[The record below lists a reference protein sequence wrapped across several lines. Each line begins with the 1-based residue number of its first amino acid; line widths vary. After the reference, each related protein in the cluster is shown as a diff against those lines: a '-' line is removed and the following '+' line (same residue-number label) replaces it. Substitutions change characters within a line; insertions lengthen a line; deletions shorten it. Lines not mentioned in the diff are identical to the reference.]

1 MFFTESKLI
10 MLVTVTFFPLANQ
23 SIFQLNACEDTEI
36 YKTLFPSK
44 AVLPFAPTFDSA
56 FGILNQYKKEIQLD
70 MRPGYIETLGC
81 FSDHR
86 NVVNWKVLEQYSCRD
101 LKHPKR
107 L

>member
-10 MLVTVTFFPLANQ
+10 LLVTVTFFPLANQ

-36 YKTLFPSK
+36 YKPCSRQK
-44 AVLPFAPTFDSA
+44 
-56 FGILNQYKKEIQLD
+56 QYFHSLQHLTRRLEFSINKKEIQLD